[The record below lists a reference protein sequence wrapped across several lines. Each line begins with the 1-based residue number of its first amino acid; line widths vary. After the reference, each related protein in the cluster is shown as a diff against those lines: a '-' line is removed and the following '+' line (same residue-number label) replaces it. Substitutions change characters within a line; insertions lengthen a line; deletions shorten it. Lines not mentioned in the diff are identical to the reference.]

1 MKLIVNADDF
11 GITRAVNFGILD
23 CLQNGILTTTTLMCN
38 APATMH
44 AIELTKKY
52 DLPIGIHLVATMFR
66 PLTDCSSWV
75 KEDGTFDKQKYMEHG
90 EVVDVEQL
98 RKEWFAQM
106 EFFIKHVGKKPT
118 HIDSHHHA
126 HLQPHAAQVIQDIA
140 DYYQLPVRNIA
151 TEYGENVYFYH
162 EFYSPNVSVDVIADA
177 IKHGDIVEMMA
188 HPAYVDQK
196 LIEVTSYNMGRLPE
210 LDILMGEEAKELI
223 TKEGVELINYL
234 DVQK

>member
-11 GITRAVNFGILD
+11 GITRATNFGILD
-23 CLQNGILTTTTLMCN
+23 CLQNGILTTTTMMTN

-52 DLPIGIHLVATMFR
+52 DLPVGIHLVASMFH

-75 KEDGTFDKQKYMEHG
+75 KEDGTFDKQKFFTQG
-90 EVVDVEQL
+90 DLVDTNQL

-106 EFFIKHVGKKPT
+106 EFFIEHVGKKPT

-126 HLQPHAAQVIQDIA
+126 HLQPVASEIIKEIA
-140 DYYQLPVRNIA
+140 DYYQLPVRNIK
-151 TEYGENVYFYH
+151 TNYGEDVYFYH

-177 IKHGDIVEMMA
+177 IKHSDIVELMV

-210 LDILMGEEAKELI
+210 IDVLMSDEAKALI
-223 TKEGVELINYL
+223 ISKGVELINYL